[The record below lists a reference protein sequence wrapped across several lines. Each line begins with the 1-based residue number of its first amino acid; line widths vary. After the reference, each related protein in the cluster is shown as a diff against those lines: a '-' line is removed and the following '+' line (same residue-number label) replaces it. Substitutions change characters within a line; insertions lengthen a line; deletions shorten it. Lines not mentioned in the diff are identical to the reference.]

1 MISITLTD
9 TNAIQYLNDFRLKET
24 INLSTKL
31 EEAENELDSVRN
43 ELEDSNTTITS
54 LETELRQLTTKYD
67 KAMES
72 IITTNPSTPEDKLAY
87 SVAAIDKDI
96 ELDAELEHN
105 PVQFKP
111 TPTPRK
117 PWTHAELA
125 IIDYNMEQSAHL
137 EARKLGNLAGKLTGR
152 TLSAIRSQ
160 LNKMGITV
168 KKGIMYKV

>member
-1 MISITLTD
+1 MISITLTNTD
-9 TNAIQYLNDFRLKET
+9 AIQYLNDLKLKET
-24 INLSTKL
+24 VNLSTKL
-31 EEAENELDSVRN
+31 EEAENELDYTREKLDDN
-43 ELEDSNTTITS
+43 NTMITN
-54 LETELRQLTTKYD
+54 LETTLSKLTTKYD

-72 IITTNPSTPEDKLAY
+72 IIAINPSTPEDKLAY
-87 SVAAIDKDI
+87 AVAAIDKDI
-96 ELDAELEHN
+96 ELDAELEPN
-105 PVQFKP
+105 PVQFKSA
-111 TPTPRK
+111 PTPRK
-117 PWTHAELA
+117 QWTHAELA

>member
-9 TNAIQYLNDFRLKET
+9 TDAIRYLNKHKSEDIT
-24 INLSTKL
+24 SLSIKL
-31 EEAENELDSVRN
+31 EETEEALDHILSQLKDRDSTI
-43 ELEDSNTTITS
+43 LEM
-54 LETELRQLTTKYD
+54 ETELRQLTTKYD

-96 ELDAELEHN
+96 ELDSELEHN

-111 TPTPRK
+111 VPLPRK
-117 PWTHAELA
+117 QWTHAELA

-137 EARKLGNLAGKLTGR
+137 EARKLGNLAGKLTSR

-168 KKGIMYKV
+168 KKGIMYKA

>member
-1 MISITLTD
+1 
-9 TNAIQYLNDFRLKET
+9 
-24 INLSTKL
+24 
-31 EEAENELDSVRN
+31 
-43 ELEDSNTTITS
+43 
-54 LETELRQLTTKYD
+54 
-67 KAMES
+67 MES
-72 IITTNPSTPEDKLAY
+72 IITTNPSTPEDKLTY
-87 SVAAIDKDI
+87 SVVAIDKDI

-105 PVQFKP
+105 PVQFKS